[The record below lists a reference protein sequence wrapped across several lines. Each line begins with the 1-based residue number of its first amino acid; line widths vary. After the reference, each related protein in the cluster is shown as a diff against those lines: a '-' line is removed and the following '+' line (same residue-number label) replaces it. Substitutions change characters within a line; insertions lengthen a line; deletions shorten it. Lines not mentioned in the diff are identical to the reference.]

1 MNGEELEMD
10 VHEVAKKVKTL
21 FDALGYRKTEGED
34 KMRQELKQVCLDF
47 ADKYP
52 ELGKLSFMK
61 RRGKERYFIT
71 ILLMIEDID
80 ATIISRVLDV
90 DQATVTRHKY
100 NVRKEIEQLYP
111 EGSLIVKSSICFM
124 TVSVQEENKFIFRV
138 ISIYCIS

>member
-1 MNGEELEMD
+1 M
-10 VHEVAKKVKTL
+10 
-21 FDALGYRKTEGED
+21 
-34 KMRQELKQVCLDF
+34 DF

-80 ATIISRVLDV
+80 AAIISRVLDV

-111 EGSLIVKSSICFM
+111 DVEFDCK
-124 TVSVQEENKFIFRV
+124 V
-138 ISIYCIS
+138 INLLYDRINSRRK

>member
-1 MNGEELEMD
+1 MD
-10 VHEVAKKVKTL
+10 VHKVDKKVKTL

-34 KMRQELKQVCLDF
+34 DMRQELKQVCLDF

-80 ATIISRVLDV
+80 AAIISRVISFLTDCKS
-90 DQATVTRHKY
+90 ASY
-100 NVRKEIEQLYP
+100 C
-111 EGSLIVKSSICFM
+111 LIRSI
-124 TVSVQEENKFIFRV
+124 KV
-138 ISIYCIS
+138 IDTKP

>member
-1 MNGEELEMD
+1 M
-10 VHEVAKKVKTL
+10 
-21 FDALGYRKTEGED
+21 
-34 KMRQELKQVCLDF
+34 CLDF